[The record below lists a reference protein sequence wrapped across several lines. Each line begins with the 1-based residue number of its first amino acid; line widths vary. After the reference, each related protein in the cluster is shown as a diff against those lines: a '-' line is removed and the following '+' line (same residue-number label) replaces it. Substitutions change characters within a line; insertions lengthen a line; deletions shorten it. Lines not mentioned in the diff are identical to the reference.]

1 MTRLNTTQ
9 ANHAGRSRTR
19 STGLKTARR
28 RFDRFLPVTLGCK
41 KMIHRSLAITRWT
54 KIISMDVMSEVP
66 NATPAR
72 EVRAGGTIRF
82 AVGSPTGLRS
92 STWRIWSAKHTKNV
106 YLAARSIAGLQK
118 VSLHESRSWS
128 HSFVSDERAK
138 PFVTPGSSRHVDI
151 WPAPPSFGEG
161 WRRGYCIIVPSTDL
175 RPWPQAE
182 PGDIAFAPLPGTGHW
197 VYIEVVFVAAG
208 TTTRLVFDEM
218 HLIGSMS
225 LVDGSEVKVVA
236 RRVRPTRDEAGKL
249 ALAREQ
255 ALAQVASMPNPRL
268 LLRPDANL
276 RLGVFGSQSDGTR
289 FWADLAVV
297 PPPPGAATICTGHSV
312 KVPINTSSVPGGRLR
327 SGGSVFSPEPSS
339 S

>member
-1 MTRLNTTQ
+1 MDE
-9 ANHAGRSRTR
+9 GPS
-19 STGLKTARR
+19 LK
-28 RFDRFLPVTLGCK
+28 
-41 KMIHRSLAITRWT
+41 I
-54 KIISMDVMSEVP
+54 MSEVP
-66 NATPAR
+66 NATPTR
-72 EVRAGGTIRF
+72 EVQAGGTIRF

-118 VSLHESRSWS
+118 VSLHESQSWS

-151 WPAPPSFGEG
+151 WPASPSFGEG

-175 RPWPQAE
+175 RPWPQPE
-182 PGDIAFAPLPGTGHW
+182 PGDIAFAPLPGTGYW
-197 VYIEVVFVAAG
+197 VYIEVILVAAG

-225 LVDGSEVKVVA
+225 LVDGSEVKVAA
-236 RRVRPTRDEAGKL
+236 RRVRPTRDEAGRL

-255 ALAQVASMPNPRL
+255 ALAQIASMPNPRL

-297 PPPPGAATICTGHSV
+297 PPPPGAATICTGRPV
-312 KVPINTSSVPGGRLR
+312 KVPTDTSSVPGGRLGL
-327 SGGSVFSPEPSS
+327 GGSALSPEPGSP
-339 S
+339 

>member
-1 MTRLNTTQ
+1 VDE
-9 ANHAGRSRTR
+9 GPS
-19 STGLKTARR
+19 LK
-28 RFDRFLPVTLGCK
+28 
-41 KMIHRSLAITRWT
+41 I
-54 KIISMDVMSEVP
+54 MSEVP

-72 EVRAGGTIRF
+72 EVQAGGTIRF

-92 STWRIWSAKHTKNV
+92 STWRIWSAKHTKDV

-138 PFVTPGSSRHVDI
+138 PFVPPGSSRHVDI

-175 RPWPQAE
+175 RPWPQPE

-225 LVDGSEVKVVA
+225 VVDGSGVKVVA

-255 ALAQVASMPNPRL
+255 ALAQVASMPNPQTSPPAGCEPPLGRIRQPERWNAL
-268 LLRPDANL
+268 LGGPRRRATSTGSGHHLYRPS
-276 RLGVFGSQSDGTR
+276 SQSAHR
-289 FWADLAVV
+289 Y
-297 PPPPGAATICTGHSV
+297 
-312 KVPINTSSVPGGRLR
+312 KLR
-327 SGGSVFSPEPSS
+327 SWRAPWIRRFCPIPRAA
-339 S
+339 

>member
-1 MTRLNTTQ
+1 MDE
-9 ANHAGRSRTR
+9 GPS
-19 STGLKTARR
+19 LK
-28 RFDRFLPVTLGCK
+28 
-41 KMIHRSLAITRWT
+41 
-54 KIISMDVMSEVP
+54 VMSEVP

-72 EVRAGGTIRF
+72 EVQAGGTIRF

-92 STWRIWSAKHTKNV
+92 STWRIWSAKHTKDV

-118 VSLHESRSWS
+118 VSLHESQSWS

-138 PFVTPGSSRHVDI
+138 PFVRPGSSRHVDI
-151 WPAPPSFGEG
+151 WPAPASFGEG

-175 RPWPQAE
+175 RPWPQVE
-182 PGDIAFAPLPGTGHW
+182 PGDIAFAPLPGTGYW

-225 LVDGSEVKVVA
+225 PVDGSEVKVVA
-236 RRVRPTRDEAGKL
+236 RRVQPTLDEAGKL

-255 ALAQVASMPNPRL
+255 ALAQVASMRNPRL

-312 KVPINTSSVPGGRLR
+312 KVPIDKSSVHGVRLR
-327 SGGSVFSPEPSS
+327 SGGSVLSPEPGSP
-339 S
+339 

>member
-1 MTRLNTTQ
+1 VNR
-9 ANHAGRSRTR
+9 AGQRRTSRTR
-19 STGLKTARR
+19 LKTARISGSS
-28 RFDRFLPVTLGCK
+28 RFPAVTLGGRRWLK
-41 KMIHRSLAITRWT
+41 AFIGHYWLDEGPSL
-54 KIISMDVMSEVP
+54 KIMSEAP

-72 EVRAGGTIRF
+72 EVQAGGTIRF

-92 STWRIWSAKHTKNV
+92 STWRIWSAKHTKDV

-118 VSLHESRSWS
+118 VSLHETWSWS

-138 PFVTPGSSRHVDI
+138 PFVPPGSSRHIDI

-175 RPWPQAE
+175 RPWPQPE

-208 TTTRLVFDEM
+208 TTTRLVFDEI

-255 ALAQVASMPNPRL
+255 ALAQVASRPNPRL

-297 PPPPGAATICTGHSV
+297 PPPPGAATICTGHPI
-312 KVPINTSSVPGGRLR
+312 KVPTDTRSVPGGRLA
-327 SGGSVFSPEPSS
+327 SGGSVLSLEPRSP
-339 S
+339 

>member
-1 MTRLNTTQ
+1 VDE
-9 ANHAGRSRTR
+9 GPS
-19 STGLKTARR
+19 LK
-28 RFDRFLPVTLGCK
+28 
-41 KMIHRSLAITRWT
+41 I
-54 KIISMDVMSEVP
+54 MSEVP

-72 EVRAGGTIRF
+72 EVQAGGTIRF

-92 STWRIWSAKHTKNV
+92 STWRIWSAKHTKDV

-118 VSLHESRSWS
+118 VSLHESQSWS

-138 PFVTPGSSRHVDI
+138 PFVTPGSSRHVDTKGNGSSWIFEPCLTWANVLRRVQQPAFSLGI

-161 WRRGYCIIVPSTDL
+161 WRQGYCIIVPSTDL
-175 RPWPQAE
+175 RPWPQPE
-182 PGDIAFAPLPGTGHW
+182 PGDVTFAPLPGTGHW

-225 LVDGSEVKVVA
+225 LVDGSEIKVAA

-297 PPPPGAATICTGHSV
+297 PPPPGAATICTGHPV
-312 KVPINTSSVPGGRLR
+312 KVPTDRSSVPGGSLG
-327 SGGSVFSPEPSS
+327 SGGSVLSPQPRSP
-339 S
+339 